1 MQALILAG
9 GEGTR
14 LQPLTLTMPKPAI
27 QLVDRP
33 FLRYMLDWLGHCGV
47 EEVIVASGFG
57 ADELRA
63 ALGGGGDGGPMISY
77 IEEADP
83 LGTGGPLRL
92 AAEHGALGERF
103 LVLNGDVLT
112 DIDLGELMRAHEE
125 SGAVA
130 TLALYPV
137 DDPSAYGLVRRAGG
151 PQGPGETAQATTG
164 EVLEFLEKPDSGD
177 IDTNEISA
185 GAYVLDRRV
194 LDLIPPGRMVSIE
207 REVFPRL
214 VGDGLY
220 GHRLDGYWMD
230 IGTPERYLQ
239 ASWDILEERV
249 QTDAGARL
257 DGAGLIVEKDG
268 GVDPTATIQPPALVE
283 AGVTVGAE
291 ASIGPRAVLA
301 RGSHL
306 GDGAVVS
313 GSVILPGSRIGSRA
327 SVTESIIAPDVQIGE
342 RARVGPGAV
351 IGEGAQVDAGAEL
364 GEGATLAPGELVS

>member
-33 FLRYMLDWLGHCGV
+33 FLRYMLDWLGRHGV
-47 EEVIVASGFG
+47 EDVIVASGFG
-57 ADELRA
+57 ADVLRG
-63 ALGGGGDGGPMISY
+63 ALGDGDGDGPRISY
-77 IEEADP
+77 IEETDP
-83 LGTGGPLRL
+83 LGTGGPLRH
-92 AAEHGALGERF
+92 AAERGALDERF
-103 LVLNGDVLT
+103 LVLNGDILT
-112 DIDLGELMRAHEE
+112 DIDLGELMRAHDET
-125 SGAVA
+125 GAAA

-151 PQGPGETAQATTG
+151 PKDAGDSAEAATG
-164 EVLEFLEKPDSGD
+164 DVLEFLEKPDSGD
-177 IDTNEISA
+177 VGTNEIST
-185 GAYVLDRRV
+185 GVYVMERRV
-194 LDLIPPGRMVSIE
+194 VELIAPGRMVSIE

-239 ASWDILEERV
+239 ASWDILEGRV
-249 QTDAGARL
+249 HTDAGARL
-257 DGAGLIVEKDG
+257 DGAGLLVEDDG
-268 GVDPTATIQPPALVE
+268 GVDPATTVRPPALVE
-283 AGVTVGAE
+283 TDVTAGAE
-291 ASIGPRAVLA
+291 ASIGPRAVIA
-301 RGSHL
+301 RGTHL
-306 GDGAVVS
+306 GEGAVVS
-313 GSVILPGSRIGSRA
+313 GSVILPRSRIGSGA
-327 SVTESIIAPDVQIGE
+327 TVTGSIIAPDVRIGE

-364 GEGATLAPGELVS
+364 GEGARLAPGELVS

>member
-14 LQPLTLTMPKPAI
+14 LRPLTLTMPKPAI

-33 FLRYMLDWLGHCGV
+33 FLRYMLDWLGVHGV

-63 ALGGGGDGGPMISY
+63 ALGRGDGDGPRVSY
-77 IEEADP
+77 IEETDP

-92 AAEHGALGERF
+92 AADQGALDERF
-103 LVLNGDVLT
+103 LVLNGDILT
-112 DIDLGELMRAHEE
+112 DIDLGKLMRAHGET
-125 SGAVA
+125 GAAA

-151 PQGPGETAQATTG
+151 PKDPGGSAEEEGG
-164 EVLEFLEKPDSGD
+164 EVIEFLEKPESGD

-185 GAYVLDRRV
+185 GAYVLERRV
-194 LDLIPPGRMVSIE
+194 VDLIAPSRMVSIE

-220 GHRLDGYWMD
+220 GHRLNGYWMD

-239 ASWDILEERV
+239 ASWDILERRV
-249 QTDAGARL
+249 RTRAGARL
-257 DGAGLIVEKDG
+257 DRAGLLVDEG
-268 GVDPTATIQPPALVE
+268 GDVDPAATVQPPTLVE
-283 AGVTVGAE
+283 SDATAGPG
-291 ASIGPRAVLA
+291 ASIGPRAVIA
-301 RGSHL
+301 HGSQL
-306 GDGAVVS
+306 GEGAVVS
-313 GSVILPGSRIGSRA
+313 GSVVMARSRIASRA
-327 SVTESIIAPDVQIGE
+327 VVTDSILAPDVQVGE
-342 RARVGPGAV
+342 GARIGPGAV
-351 IGEGAQVDAGAEL
+351 IGEGARVDAGAEL
-364 GEGATLAPGELVS
+364 GEGARLAPGELVS

>member
-33 FLRYMLDWLGHCGV
+33 FLRYMLDWLARYGL

-57 ADELRA
+57 ADVLRG
-63 ALGGGGDGGPMISY
+63 ALGDGDGDGPRISY
-77 IEEADP
+77 VEETDP

-92 AAEHGALGERF
+92 AAERGALGERF
-103 LVLNGDVLT
+103 LVLNGDILT
-112 DIDLGELMRAHEE
+112 DIDLGELMRAHDE
-125 SGAVA
+125 SGAAA

-151 PQGPGETAQATTG
+151 PMDAGDPAQSATG

-177 IDTNEISA
+177 VDTNEISA
-185 GAYVLDRRV
+185 GAYVMERRV
-194 LDLIPPGRMVSIE
+194 VELIPPGRMASIE

-239 ASWDILEERV
+239 ASWDILEGRV
-249 QTDAGARL
+249 HTDAGARL
-257 DGAGLIVEKDG
+257 DGAGLLVEDG
-268 GVDPTATIQPPALVE
+268 YGVDPATVRPPALVE
-283 AGVTVGAE
+283 TDVTAGAE
-291 ASIGPRAVLA
+291 ASIGPRAVIA
-301 RGSHL
+301 RGTHL
-306 GDGAVVS
+306 GEGAVVS
-313 GSVILPGSRIGSRA
+313 GSVVLPRSRIGSGA
-327 SVTESIIAPDVQIGE
+327 TVTRSIIAPDVRIGE

-364 GEGATLAPGELVS
+364 GEGARVAPGELVS